1 MDDKS
6 LDHTFLKTGRSDAQK
21 THNLGELLH
30 IDSLWLIYVNGV
42 VNLDALIDNYTGVEI
57 NDVSVR
63 KIYEGSKC
71 TFIVSSHFN
80 GDNDLAELIYQMLVR
95 EGNK

>member
-1 MDDKS
+1 M
-6 LDHTFLKTGRSDAQK
+6 
-21 THNLGELLH
+21 
-30 IDSLWLIYVNGV
+30 NGV
-42 VNLDALIDNYTGVEI
+42 VNLDAIVDNYTGVEI

-71 TFIVSSHFN
+71 TFIVNSHFN
-80 GDNDLAELIYQMLVR
+80 GGNDLAELIYQMLVR